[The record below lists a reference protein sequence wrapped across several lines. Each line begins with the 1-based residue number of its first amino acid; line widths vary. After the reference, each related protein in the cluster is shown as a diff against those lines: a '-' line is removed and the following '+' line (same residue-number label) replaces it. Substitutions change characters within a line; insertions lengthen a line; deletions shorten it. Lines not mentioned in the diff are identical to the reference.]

1 MKLSGGQVAESV
13 GGWSSPVD
21 RLVSAGIAGRR
32 FNTFGGKGSD
42 SDMRK
47 HQTSNAIFAGFTCSL
62 LLLVTTDVRARPTTP
77 QEAQLAVAGWLTG
90 NAEPF
95 DMPLGNLVAEVQT
108 VAGEGGVPVYYV
120 VHLLPSG
127 FVVVPADDLVEPI
140 LSFSD
145 AQTYEPSAQNPL
157 PALIAADLTRRLA
170 DAYTAPAAGR
180 LQIQSATAA
189 QERWSDLIGK
199 AGAPPKELGILAL
212 PTISDVRVAPFL
224 KTRWAQGDI
233 CSAPGYNYFTP
244 NHNPAGC
251 AAIAM
256 AQVMY
261 YYRYPA
267 VGIGQRLFTITVSDK
282 EQTAFTRG
290 GDGAGGPYEWAAM
303 VPAPDCTIT
312 TEQRKAIAAL
322 CYDAGVAV
330 RMSYAPAGS
339 GSDAFAI
346 TVALKSTFGFRNVIS
361 GADNG
366 RNVGAGLAG
375 MINPNLDAEYP
386 VILGIVGASGHGV
399 VVDGY
404 GYDASTR
411 IKALYHHLNMGWG
424 GHEDIWYNLPDI
436 GNYDTVAVCIYNIF
450 PEGTGE
456 IISGRVTDASGQPIW
471 GAAVRA
477 DLRTK
482 RYETLTNKKGIY
494 TLTQLP
500 SAGMFTV
507 QASLSGLT
515 FTKQSVETGT
525 SRDREASAGN
535 RWGINFVGTR
545 AAGSPLSEEY
555 PSESEPSEPST
566 AAN

>member
-1 MKLSGGQVAESV
+1 MG
-13 GGWSSPVD
+13 
-21 RLVSAGIAGRR
+21 
-32 FNTFGGKGSD
+32 
-42 SDMRK
+42 K
-47 HQTSNAIFAGFTCSL
+47 HQTPNAIFTGLTCSL
-62 LLLVTTDVRARPTTP
+62 LLLATAGVWARPTTP
-77 QEAQLAVAGWLTG
+77 QQAQLAVAGWLTG

-95 DMPLGNLVAEVQT
+95 DMPLGNRVGDVQT
-108 VAGEGGVPVYYV
+108 MTGEAGEPVYYL

-127 FVVVPADDLVEPI
+127 FVIVPADDLVEPI
-140 LSFSD
+140 LSFTN
-145 AQTYEPSAQNPL
+145 AQTYEPSAQDPL
-157 PALIAADLTRRLA
+157 TALVTADLNRRLA
-170 DAYTAPAAGR
+170 DAYAATAPGR
-180 LQIQSATAA
+180 LQIQSATPP
-189 QERWSDLIGK
+189 QERWGDLIIK
-199 AGAPPKELGILAL
+199 AGSTKNEFGILAL
-212 PTISDVRVAPFL
+212 SAVSDVRVAPFL
-224 KTRWAQGDI
+224 QTRWAQGDI

-244 NHNPAGC
+244 DHNPAGC

-256 AQVMY
+256 AQLMY

-267 VGIGQRLFTITVSDK
+267 VGIGQRLFTIAVVDQ
-282 EQTAFTRG
+282 EQPAFTRG
-290 GDGAGGPYEWAAM
+290 GDGTGGPYRWAEM
-303 VPAPDCTIT
+303 VLAPDCTTT

-330 RMSYAPAGS
+330 RMNYAPEGS

-346 TVALKSTFGFRNVIS
+346 TAALKNTFAFRNGIS
-361 GADNG
+361 GANNG
-366 RNVGAGLAG
+366 RNVGTGLAG

-386 VILGIVGASGHGV
+386 VILGILGQTGHAV

-436 GNYDTVAVCIYNIF
+436 RNYDTIPVCIYNIF

-456 IISGRVTDASGQPIW
+456 IISGRVTDASGQPIF
-471 GAAVRA
+471 GATVRA

-482 RYETLTNKKGIY
+482 RYETTTNKKGIY
-494 TLTQLP
+494 ALTKLP
-500 SAGMFTV
+500 SAGLFTV

-535 RWGINFVGTR
+535 RWGINFVGAL
-545 AAGSPLSEEY
+545 AADSPLADKY
-555 PSESEPSEPST
+555 PSESEPPELSAS
-566 AAN
+566 AN